1 MQTNKKVASGHK
13 LGARASDGHRHGFVI
28 TLFEAFF
35 YDKKNLLEKLWKI
48 KYRKIR
54 SNLHFRILSH
64 RRFCTVQWCVSVN
77 RPLTRPDLLNDSS
90 MLLAWISTLR
100 RGCSCS
106 ASRVI
111 CKAYSA
117 VELRKLETEDAFAA
131 NTILVDGTAN
141 DVSRWTWSI
150 TFIVD
155 ATLRNTFVTISY
167 P

>member
-13 LGARASDGHRHGFVI
+13 LGARASDGH
-28 TLFEAFF
+28 
-35 YDKKNLLEKLWKI
+35 
-48 KYRKIR
+48 
-54 SNLHFRILSH
+54 
-64 RRFCTVQWCVSVN
+64 
-77 RPLTRPDLLNDSS
+77 NDSS